1 MKFYDKNRKLHDT
14 RFQAV
19 KSNVKIAFGN
29 IFHFGKKVEYDDPFI
44 EDEDDP
50 DDIINEI
57 LGDESGDSE

>member
-1 MKFYDKNRKLHDT
+1 MKFYDKNRNLHDT

-19 KSNVKIAFGN
+19 KSNVKITFGN
-29 IFHFGKKVEYDDPFI
+29 IFHFEKKVEDDDPFV

-50 DDIINEI
+50 DNIINEI